1 MRSISSTVSE
11 GVMTDLLRV
20 ATLAGV
26 SRDTAARA
34 FSAPPLLN
42 PDTLH
47 KGLAASA

>member
-1 MRSISSTVSE
+1 
-11 GVMTDLLRV
+11 MTDLRRV

-34 FSAPPLLN
+34 FSTPRLLN

-47 KGLAASA
+47 KELAASA